1 MIMRTV
7 VSAAAA
13 VLLRA
18 GTAHGSKSPPV
29 DCAGSW
35 GSYGSCSATCG
46 DGTQSR
52 TYTITTA
59 AAHGG
64 SSCPHSSG
72 HKESRACNEQ
82 RCPPD
87 LYDAD
92 PLDFSDN
99 DEGSAG
105 RTATIVIMI
114 ILVVAGVV
122 RRIRATSSCSKWVQA
137 TAKAARIAVGCHSLD
152 DLPLGHPFYTPA

>member
-7 VSAAAA
+7 VVSAAA

-46 DGTQSR
+46 DGT
-52 TYTITTA
+52 
-59 AAHGG
+59 
-64 SSCPHSSG
+64 
-72 HKESRACNEQ
+72 
-82 RCPPD
+82 D

-92 PLDFSDN
+92 PLDSSDN

-105 RTATIVIMI
+105 PTATIVIMI